1 MCDWQLDQA
10 WYLRRSMV
18 VRWYIVQM
26 LEGNNSDGHAAKELN
41 LLSLDTDGRAEPG
54 HRELNDTYTDIP

>member
-1 MCDWQLDQA
+1 MFDWQLDQA

-26 LEGNNSDGHAAKELN
+26 LEGNNSDGHATKELS
-41 LLSLDTDGRAEPG
+41 LLSLDTDVETQASMV
-54 HRELNDTYTDIP
+54 TQS

>member
-18 VRWYIVQM
+18 VGWYIVQM
-26 LEGNNSDGHAAKELN
+26 LEGNNSDGHATKE
-41 LLSLDTDGRAEPG
+41 LSLDTDVETQAWSPRVK
-54 HRELNDTYTDIP
+54 

>member
-26 LEGNNSDGHAAKELN
+26 LEGNNSDGHAAKELS
-41 LLSLDTDGRAEPG
+41 LLSLDTAVETQAWSPG
-54 HRELNDTYTDIP
+54 VK

>member
-26 LEGNNSDGHAAKELN
+26 LALNNSDGHATKGLS
-41 LLSLDTDGRAEPG
+41 LLSLDTDVETQAWSPRVK
-54 HRELNDTYTDIP
+54 

>member
-18 VRWYIVQM
+18 VRWHIVQM
-26 LEGNNSDGHAAKELN
+26 LEGNNSDGHATKELS
-41 LLSLDTDGRAEPG
+41 LLPLDTDVETQAWSPG
-54 HRELNDTYTDIP
+54 VK